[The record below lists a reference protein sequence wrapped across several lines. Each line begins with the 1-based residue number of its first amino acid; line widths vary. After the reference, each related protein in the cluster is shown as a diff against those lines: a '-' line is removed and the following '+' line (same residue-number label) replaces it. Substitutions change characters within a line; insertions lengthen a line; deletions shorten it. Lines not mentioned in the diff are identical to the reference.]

1 MYKPHFCAECGEQVI
16 RSQWRLWTSRSF
28 CEGCSRR
35 LRRGRVVAPVV
46 AGAALLGGGFFVGH
60 AFRADPPPLMVL
72 RGNLPAAPVALAA
85 TNPPPNPEPASYGP
99 DGSATERP
107 TEATETT
114 YLCGARTKKGTPCSR
129 RVRFPGR
136 CYQHKGLPAML
147 PQEQLI
153 VKG

>member
-1 MYKPHFCAECGEQVI
+1 
-16 RSQWRLWTSRSF
+16 
-28 CEGCSRR
+28 
-35 LRRGRVVAPVV
+35 VVAPVV